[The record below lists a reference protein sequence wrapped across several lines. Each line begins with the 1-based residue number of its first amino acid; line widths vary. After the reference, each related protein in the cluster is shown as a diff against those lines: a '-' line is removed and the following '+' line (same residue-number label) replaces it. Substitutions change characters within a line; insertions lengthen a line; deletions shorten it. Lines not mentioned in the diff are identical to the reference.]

1 MNALSELFV
10 AIRAVR
16 DTEGVHALLLDCH
29 LLAVERGEAEGVSHA
44 KMLLRAIT
52 EYERQFAA
60 LAVFGK
66 WPRAEETECASS

>member
-29 LLAVERGEAEGVSHA
+29 LLAVERGEAEGVAHA
-44 KMLLRAIT
+44 RMLLKSIT
-52 EYERQFAA
+52 EYERQCAA
-60 LAVFGK
+60 LAVFGR

>member
-1 MNALSELFV
+1 MNVLGDLFV

-29 LLAVERGEAEGVSHA
+29 LLAVERGEAEGVAHA
-44 KMLLRAIT
+44 RMLLKAIT
-52 EYERQFAA
+52 ERQCAV

-66 WPRAEETECASS
+66 WSRAEEAECESSS